1 MKSRVQNNNKATT
14 NSGWEDEQCVSTFDE
29 MFLDEELLRGIYG
42 HGWEDP
48 SPIQQR
54 AIVPV
59 KNGKDVL
66 AQAQSGTGK
75 TGAFT
80 IGTLSIVDRD
90 AQVTQVVILS
100 PTRELADQTYNV
112 MSAIATYMNG
122 LKIVRCVGG
131 TPTRENREQLRQ
143 NPHVVVGTPGR
154 INHMASEGSL
164 RLDRL
169 SCFVLDEADELM
181 NRGFR
186 DCLIDIF
193 ETSHENVQ
201 VCLFSATYTPEVIEI
216 AERIQRDPVKILVKN
231 SEVTLDGIKQ
241 FYVNC
246 EREKFKFD
254 VLKDLYECISI
265 QQLIIFVNT
274 KRKTEDLYSWLT
286 AEDFTVSHIHGAMT
300 TEERQLKMAEFRR
313 GGSRV
318 LISTD
323 LLARGINVQNVG
335 VVINYDLPHKDF
347 SNYIHRIGR
356 SGRHGKKGLAI
367 NFVTDID
374 DDARTIHGL
383 QEYYSTKIEELPQDI
398 ADCT

>member
-1 MKSRVQNNNKATT
+1 
-14 NSGWEDEQCVSTFDE
+14 
-29 MFLDEELLRGIYG
+29 
-42 HGWEDP
+42 
-48 SPIQQR
+48 
-54 AIVPV
+54 
-59 KNGKDVL
+59 
-66 AQAQSGTGK
+66 
-75 TGAFT
+75 
-80 IGTLSIVDRD
+80 
-90 AQVTQVVILS
+90 
-100 PTRELADQTYNV
+100 
-112 MSAIATYMNG
+112 
-122 LKIVRCVGG
+122 
-131 TPTRENREQLRQ
+131 
-143 NPHVVVGTPGR
+143 
-154 INHMASEGSL
+154 
-164 RLDRL
+164 
-169 SCFVLDEADELM
+169 
-181 NRGFR
+181 
-186 DCLIDIF
+186 
-193 ETSHENVQ
+193 
-201 VCLFSATYTPEVIEI
+201 
-216 AERIQRDPVKILVKN
+216 LVKN

-367 NFVTDID
+367 NFVTDSD